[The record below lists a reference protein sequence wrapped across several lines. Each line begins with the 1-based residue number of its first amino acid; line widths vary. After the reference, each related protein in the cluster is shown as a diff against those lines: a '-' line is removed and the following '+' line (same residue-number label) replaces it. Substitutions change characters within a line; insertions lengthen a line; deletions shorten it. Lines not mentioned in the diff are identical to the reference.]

1 MEYIVTAVKE
11 LTKKRRLVYVNY
23 EPAFALYV
31 GELKKY
37 EIAEMREIQPERYQ
51 ELIVLLS
58 KRATLRALNLLKN
71 KDYAQEE
78 LTRKLRDSHYP
89 SEAIDQAVHYAIQYG
104 YIDDYRYASNYVAFK
119 ADGRS
124 RRQIVSFLQGK
135 GIAPMLIEQVCE
147 EYYSENSDTELQL
160 VIRQMKKKLSRV
172 NPADFS
178 FEQRQKLLGYFYRKG
193 FRSDVIKKAL
203 DIVVDGCDCY

>member
-23 EPAFALYV
+23 EPAFALYT

-37 EIAEMREIQPERYQ
+37 EISEMHEIEPERFK

-78 LTRKLRDSHYP
+78 LMRKLRESHYP
-89 SEAIDQAVHYAIQYG
+89 SEAIEQAVSYARQYG

-124 RRQIVSFLQGK
+124 RRQIVLFLQGK
-135 GIAPMLIEQVCE
+135 GIAPMLIEQVCD

-160 VIRQMKKKLSRV
+160 VIRQMRKKLSKV
-172 NPADFS
+172 NLSEFDFK
-178 FEQRQKLLGYFYRKG
+178 QRQKLLGYFYRKG
-193 FRSDVIKKAL
+193 FQTDVIKKAL
-203 DIVVDGCDCY
+203 DIVVDSRDCY